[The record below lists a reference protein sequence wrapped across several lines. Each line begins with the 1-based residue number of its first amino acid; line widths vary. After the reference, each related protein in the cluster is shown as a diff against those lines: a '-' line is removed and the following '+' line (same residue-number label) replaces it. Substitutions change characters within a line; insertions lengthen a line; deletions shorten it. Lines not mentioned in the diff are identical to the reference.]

1 MMAKERSY
9 IDFKLE
15 LRDLDLEADRF
26 KVAVLPSDS
35 GEVGDVPAV
44 TVPYSM
50 PDQDYILNDL
60 DSTSKTVPQED
71 LVTLGKAL
79 ADRLL
84 PAGPVREAY
93 KMAVAAA
100 GKDRGVRLRLICR
113 TPKLARLPWEY
124 TYDPLYIDQ
133 SGDNRFLVFNPQISL
148 VRFESSLLPRPPLTP
163 SDPEKLKM
171 AIFFS
176 NARNPGMRPLKLDVE
191 KAIIQSALE
200 GFKAENLAIDYEPM
214 VEDATLEDL
223 QDRLRA
229 QKPDLF
235 HFAGHGVF
243 VETTVD
249 METGEPAG
257 EGQILLEADKTTHKP
272 QAFKAG
278 DLAKELQAAGVRL
291 AVIGA
296 CQTGRRD
303 GVSPWSGVAP
313 ALLEAGLGA
322 VVAMQYLVNDDAAVA
337 FSQQFYKTVAAG
349 LSVDEAVWYGRMAM
363 LRVKTIQPELNSE
376 WGVPVLYM
384 RSVDGVLFPKLNARP
399 SPTAAQIQND
409 AEVIIQTI
417 SKTGKLRANVLNLG
431 DLKGLP
437 SISQKVKIK
446 VDTLQ
451 GEIDVNTIN
460 TRGSGDDD

>member
-1 MMAKERSY
+1 MAKERAY

-15 LRDLDLEADRF
+15 LRDLDLEADQF

-44 TVPYSM
+44 TAPYSM

-71 LVTLGKAL
+71 LLALGKAL

-113 TPKLARLPWEY
+113 APKLARLPWEY

-133 SGDNRFLVFNPQISL
+133 SGDNRFLVFNPQISM

-191 KAIIQSALE
+191 RAIIKSALE
-200 GFKAENLAIDYEPM
+200 GFKAENLSVDYEPM

-272 QAFKAG
+272 QAFKAA

-337 FSQQFYKTVAAG
+337 FSQQFYKTIAAG

-384 RSVDGVLFPKLNARP
+384 RSVDGVLFPRLNVRP

-417 SKTGKLRANVLNLG
+417 SKTGKLRANVLNLS

-446 VDTLQ
+446 VDTLS

-460 TRGSGDDD
+460 TRGSGNGD